1 MAQTLEQE
9 LRVLK
14 KRKSFVVFKY
24 NKLRRI
30 KMNTSIAEG
39 SMKDLKGSL
48 KQTWGKLTDDDLRS
62 MDGGVDSII
71 GKVQKAYG
79 FTKER
84 ATEEFERFQKSNS
97 QYFRDNRDS
106 NNSKEKT
113 MATASQLNGQY
124 DVNKIKNKASD
135 MSNMIGEDIIEP
147 GKEYLDRAREM
158 SAQVVDRTTG
168 LVKENPGYA
177 ILGATA
183 VGFLA
188 GAYFFRRK

>member
-1 MAQTLEQE
+1 
-9 LRVLK
+9 
-14 KRKSFVVFKY
+14 
-24 NKLRRI
+24 
-30 KMNTSIAEG
+30 MNTSIAEG
-39 SMKDLKGSL
+39 TMKDLKGSL
-48 KQTWGKLTDDDLRS
+48 KQTWGKLTDDDLTS
-62 MDGGVDSII
+62 LEGGADSII

-84 ATEEFERFQKSNS
+84 ATEEFDRFKKSNS
-97 QYFRDNRDS
+97 QYFRDDRDS
-106 NNSKEKT
+106 NNTKEKF

-124 DVNKIKNKASD
+124 DVNKIKNKAS
-135 MSNMIGEDIIEP
+135 NMASMIEDDVIEP

-158 SAQVVDRTTG
+158 SAQMVDRTTG

-177 ILGATA
+177 ILGAAT

>member
-1 MAQTLEQE
+1 
-9 LRVLK
+9 
-14 KRKSFVVFKY
+14 
-24 NKLRRI
+24 
-30 KMNTSIAEG
+30 MNTSIAEG
-39 SMKDLKGSL
+39 TMKDLKGSL
-48 KQTWGKLTDDDLRS
+48 KQTWGKLTDDDLTS
-62 MDGGVDSII
+62 LEGGTDSII

-84 ATEEFERFQKSNS
+84 ATEEFDRFKKSNS
-97 QYFRDNRDS
+97 HYFRDDRDS
-106 NNSKEKT
+106 NKPKENF

-124 DVNKIKNKASD
+124 DVNKIKNKAS
-135 MSNMIGEDIIEP
+135 NMGSMIEDDILEP

-158 SAQVVDRTTG
+158 SAQMVDRTTG

-177 ILGATA
+177 ILGAAT